1 MVKLSLTNSLPLR
14 VACDGESSSGKSTAA
29 KLISKKYKLFC
40 MNSGLLF
47 RYASFLVIKNKPK
60 QLNTFLKKK
69 FKNLSYKNIIN
80 LSLHSQ
86 EISNHVALLA
96 KQKKV
101 RKIIRIFQKKII
113 KKHHQICCEGRDQA
127 SSILK
132 QNPRYDIAFYFKCN
146 LNTASLRRWH
156 DLKKKIPLK
165 EVKKSL
171 RIRTLLDKKR
181 RHNPLKKVADAVLIR
196 TDILNKKEMVAKMS
210 KEIDKRLLLKYGR
223 NFKTRKKQVSQRV

>member
-1 MVKLSLTNSLPLR
+1 MSLSNPSPLR

-47 RYASFLVIKNKPK
+47 RYASRLIIKHKPK
-60 QLNTFLKKK
+60 KIIPFLRRK
-69 FKNLSYKNIIN
+69 FKNLNYKHVARLN
-80 LSLHSQ
+80 LHSQ

-113 KKHHQICCEGRDQA
+113 KKHPRICCEGRDQA
-127 SSILK
+127 STILNK
-132 QNPRYDIAFYFKCN
+132 NPRYDIAFYFKCN
-146 LNTASLRRWH
+146 LDVASFRRWR

-196 TDILNKKEMVAKMS
+196 TDILNRKAMVAKMS
-210 KEIDKRLLLKYGR
+210 KEIERKLLLKYGR
-223 NFKTRKKQVSQRV
+223 NFKAR